1 MRCSWLLSYLVSIGN
16 SHLEFVRYEF
26 PPLVIIKFLQ
36 PAPVQL
42 PTAPDEPL
50 RDLSSRSD
58 STRRSTAKTRAPSS
72 SHSPKFDLSIARI
85 SLVLDIVALL
95 VMMVAS
101 SGTLFACGG
110 FLQALG
116 VGYSPAV
123 QAFALEIYS
132 RRGGK
137 GEAGKLFGA
146 ISVVQALG

>member
-1 MRCSWLLSYLVSIGN
+1 
-16 SHLEFVRYEF
+16 
-26 PPLVIIKFLQ
+26 
-36 PAPVQL
+36 
-42 PTAPDEPL
+42 
-50 RDLSSRSD
+50 
-58 STRRSTAKTRAPSS
+58 
-72 SHSPKFDLSIARI
+72 
-85 SLVLDIVALL
+85 
-95 VMMVAS
+95 MMVAS

-123 QAFALEIYS
+123 QAFALEVYS